1 MVILAATAGS
11 VLGAYVFYGI
21 GYYLG
26 SERARAFILRH
37 QRYLRISSNDLDR
50 AEAWFQKYDRW
61 AVLVARVV
69 PLVRS
74 FISIPAG
81 YVRMPLAEF
90 TLLTMIG
97 TAVWSAFLVYL
108 GVAFGHAYEQI
119 VPYFRVLDVV
129 VGVIFLGLAAY
140 YLHHKRN

>member
-26 SERARAFILRH
+26 LDRARAFILRH